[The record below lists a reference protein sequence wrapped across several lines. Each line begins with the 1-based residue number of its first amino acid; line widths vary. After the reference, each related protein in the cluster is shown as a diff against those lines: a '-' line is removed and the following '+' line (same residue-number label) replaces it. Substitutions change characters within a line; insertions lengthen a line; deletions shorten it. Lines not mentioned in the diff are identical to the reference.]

1 MSNARMNVLKT
12 SKFDVTTQ
20 EEYYIRCI

>member
-1 MSNARMNVLKT
+1 MSNSRMNILKT